1 MSPTKPRTPDAP
13 RTGESLQPGESPQPV
28 KSPQPIKSRQP
39 GGGSAND
46 IALSAKALVC
56 RRGLGADSFEL
67 RVDELDLHAGEV
79 LVILGPNGSGKST
92 LLRALAGLER
102 GADKH
107 SIRSGPGPVTLVF
120 QRPAALSGSAEFN
133 VRAALLS
140 KRMPDAERRERVAS
154 ALERFEI
161 TALAHHDARTLSGG
175 ELRRLALARAFVL
188 EPEVLLL
195 DEPFD
200 DLDAE
205 GQRLLSLDL
214 QRAIADTNVAVAMVT
229 HDLRRALLLADRIAV
244 LAQGALVQHG
254 WRDDVLLRPDSP
266 EIARTV
272 GMINL
277 ASGRVRRCAE
287 GISWIEI
294 DEGFEVPT
302 AANLEI
308 GSEAWIGIRPEH
320 LKLDVG
326 RGDGQPIG
334 KAIVENLVS
343 DGLATVV
350 TLRIRDRHFTTHL
363 LSGRGLARQ
372 LRAGDPVSLAVRPDQ
387 VHARPV

>member
-1 MSPTKPRTPDAP
+1 MMTEKP
-13 RTGESLQPGESPQPV
+13 
-28 KSPQPIKSRQP
+28 
-39 GGGSAND
+39 
-46 IALSAKALVC
+46 IALSARALVC
-56 RRGLGADSFEL
+56 QRGTGADRFEL

-79 LVILGPNGSGKST
+79 LVILGPNGAGKST

-102 GADKH
+102 SVHKGRNK
-107 SIRSGPGPVTLVF
+107 SVVQGGNGPVTLVF

-133 VRAALLS
+133 VRAALLG
-140 KRMPDAERRERVAS
+140 KRIPEADRRRRVAG
-154 ALERFEI
+154 
-161 TALAHHDARTLSGG
+161 ALARFDIERLAKHEARTLSGG

-188 EPEVLLL
+188 EPDVLLL

-205 GQRLLSLDL
+205 GQRRLSLDL
-214 QRAIADTNVAVAMVT
+214 QQVIAETNVAVAMVT

-244 LAQGALVQHG
+244 LARGGLAQHG
-254 WRDDVLLRPDSP
+254 LRDEVLLQPDSP

-277 ASGRVRRCAE
+277 ATGFVRRIAD
-287 GISWIEI
+287 GISWVELS
-294 DEGFEVPT
+294 EGFEVPT
-302 AANLEI
+302 AADLKI
-308 GSEAWIGIRPEH
+308 GTEAWVGIRPEH

-334 KAIVENLVS
+334 KAVVESLVS

-350 TLRIRDRHFTTHL
+350 TLRVHDHHFTTHL
-363 LSGRGLARQ
+363 LSGRGLARR
-372 LRAGDPVSLAVRPDQ
+372 LRPGDPVSLAVRPDQ
-387 VHARPV
+387 VHARPTEPSL

>member
-1 MSPTKPRTPDAP
+1 
-13 RTGESLQPGESPQPV
+13 
-28 KSPQPIKSRQP
+28 
-39 GGGSAND
+39 
-46 IALSAKALVC
+46 VC
-56 RRGLGADSFEL
+56 RRGVGAEVFEL
-67 RVDELDLHAGEV
+67 RVDELDLYAGEV
-79 LVILGPNGSGKST
+79 LVILGPNGAGKST

-102 GADKH
+102 GADKR
-107 SIRSGPGPVTLVF
+107 SISGGAGPVTLVF

-140 KRMPDAERRERVAS
+140 KRMPEAERRERIAD
-154 ALERFEI
+154 
-161 TALAHHDARTLSGG
+161 ALARFDIAPLASHDARTLSGG

-205 GQRLLSLDL
+205 GQRILSFDL
-214 QRAIADTNVAVAMVT
+214 QRAIADTKVAVAMVT

-244 LAQGALVQHG
+244 LADGELVQHG
-254 WRDDVLLRPDSP
+254 LCDDVLLRPDSP

-277 ASGRVRRCAE
+277 ASGRVRRRTE
-287 GISWIEI
+287 GVSWIEI
-294 DEGFEVPT
+294 EEGFEVPT
-302 AANLEI
+302 ATDLEV

-326 RGDGQPIG
+326 RGDGQSIG
-334 KAIVENLVS
+334 KAVVESLVS

-350 TLRIRDRHFTTHL
+350 TLRVRDHRFTTHL
-363 LSGRGLARQ
+363 LSGRGLARR
-372 LRAGDPVSLAVRPDQ
+372 LRPGDPVSLAVRPDQ
-387 VHARPV
+387 VHARPTAPSRTT